1 MNAIY
6 LKYNHLDSQLKK
18 EVETF
23 IDFLLAKKQKEEK
36 NVMSSYQQK
45 ILQISQW
52 NDDDISCFNE
62 TKASFNQLNIQSW

>member
-18 EVETF
+18 EVDTF

-45 ILQISQW
+45 LLQISQW
-52 NDDDISCFNE
+52 NNDDISCFNE

>member
-6 LKYNHLDSQLKK
+6 LKYNHLDSHLKK
-18 EVETF
+18 EVDTF
-23 IDFLLAKKQKEEK
+23 IDFLLAKKQKEK
-36 NVMSSYQQK
+36 TKVMSSYQQK

-62 TKASFNQLNIQSW
+62 TKTSFNQLNIQSW